1 MSAEKT
7 NDEIDLRDVF
17 RSIGNF
23 FRGIGNSIIYFIA
36 SLRKTALNNKTL
48 FISVLALSQLL
59 AVGYTSVFRKDF
71 FSTSMVLKS
80 SYLNHEVIKNT
91 VVKLDNM
98 CNEKERTVLAQTL
111 KIDQAAAKNL
121 LAFEVRP
128 FVSQADEIEKA
139 LIKDQ
144 LNNLLEEKKD
154 AGARLAAKLEFEN
167 TSAYEITVKVSAP
180 EVVSNLEAS
189 FVNYIKQNDHMR
201 KQLEANRKA
210 LLDRRTKLVRES
222 EKIDSLKKVIFENF
236 SKLYDFTR
244 GSNNVIL
251 SDKSITGPIEVI
263 QEDLNLNAQI
273 LEIDKKLYVE
283 PDFVV
288 IDGFT
293 AFRQP
298 SNLSLPIVMAIAAG
312 ISTLL
317 SYLLIALV
325 KFNNYLDK
333 IPV

>member
-36 SLRKTALNNKTL
+36 SLRKIAINHKVL
-48 FISVLALSQLL
+48 FASVFVLSQLL
-59 AVGYTSVFRKDF
+59 AVSYTLVLRKDY

-80 SYLNHEVIKNT
+80 SYLNHEVLKNT
-91 VVKLDNM
+91 IVKFDNM
-98 CNEKERTVLAQTL
+98 CKEKERTVLAQTL
-111 KIDQAAAKNL
+111 KIDQEAAKNL

-128 FVSQADEIEKA
+128 FVSQSDEIEKA
-139 LIKDQ
+139 LLKDQ
-144 LNNLLEEKKD
+144 LNNLLEQKKD
-154 AGARLAAKLEFEN
+154 AGARLASKLEFQN
-167 TSAYEITVKVSAP
+167 INSFEITVKVSAP
-180 EVVSNLEAS
+180 EVVPNLEAS
-189 FVNYIKQNDHMR
+189 FVNYIKQNDYVR
-201 KQLEANRKA
+201 KQLESNRKA
-210 LLDRRTKLVRES
+210 LLDRRAKLVRES

-263 QEDLNLNAQI
+263 HEDLSLNAQI
-273 LEIDKKLYVE
+273 LEIDQKLYVE

-298 SNLSLPIVMAIAAG
+298 ANLSLPMVMAVAG
-312 ISTLL
+312 GVAILL
-317 SYLLIALV
+317 SYLLIAFV

-333 IPV
+333 VPV

>member
-7 NDEIDLRDVF
+7 NDEIDLKDVF

-23 FRGIGNSIIYFIA
+23 FAGIGNGIIYFIA
-36 SLRKTALNNKTL
+36 SLRKIALNHKVL
-48 FISVLALSQLL
+48 FVSILLLSQVT
-59 AVGYTSVFRKDF
+59 AVVYTVMLRKNF
-71 FSTSMVLKS
+71 FSTSMILKS
-80 SYLNHEVIKNT
+80 GFLNYEVIKNT
-91 VVKLDNM
+91 MEKFDNM
-98 CNEKERTVLAQTL
+98 CQEKDRTVLAQTL
-111 KIDQAAAKNL
+111 KIDQESAKNL

-128 FVSQADEIEKA
+128 FVSQSDEIEKA
-139 LIKDQ
+139 LIKEQ

-167 TSAYEITVKVSAP
+167 ASAYEITVKVAAP
-180 EVVSNLEAS
+180 EVVPNLETS
-189 FVNYIKQNDHMR
+189 LVNYFKQNDYMR
-201 KQLEANRKA
+201 KQLESNRKS
-210 LLDRRTKLVRES
+210 LLDRRAKLVRES
-222 EKIDSLKKVIFENF
+222 EKIDSLKTVIFENF

-288 IDGFT
+288 VDGFT

-298 SNLSLPIVMAIAAG
+298 SNLGLPIVLLIAAG
-312 ISTLL
+312 LSILL
-317 SYLLIALV
+317 SYLLIAFV